1 MSCLWI
7 SRGHWR
13 VENETHWSADTQF
26 LEDRRRHAWS
36 RHPVGVVI
44 VALLRMIT
52 MNILAVA
59 RRLSRIGYSKETP
72 AWRQVAEH
80 FFLTLCDSI
89 LVTNGFDNR

>member
-1 MSCLWI
+1 M
-7 SRGHWR
+7 
-13 VENETHWSADTQF
+13 
-26 LEDRRRHAWS
+26 
-36 RHPVGVVI
+36 
-44 VALLRMIT
+44 ALLRMNT

-80 FFLTLCDSI
+80 FFFTLCDSI